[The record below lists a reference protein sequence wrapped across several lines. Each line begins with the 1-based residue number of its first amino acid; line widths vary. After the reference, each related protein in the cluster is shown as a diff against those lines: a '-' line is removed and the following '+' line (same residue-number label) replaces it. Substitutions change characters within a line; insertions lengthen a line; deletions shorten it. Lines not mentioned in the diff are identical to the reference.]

1 MTFSNLLST
10 TVIIETQRVL
20 TQKWI
25 DELLRTQERVR
36 LEQGLSTLNF
46 GMAHHVN
53 FLPEP

>member
-36 LEQGLSTLNF
+36 LEQGLSALNF